1 MEIEKKIIFAQA
13 VVRGWL
19 VRKKFKALASTVK
32 KRERTI
38 RELVETERFL
48 LMIWCLNLSFL
59 K

>member
-38 RELVETERFL
+38 RELVETE
-48 LMIWCLNLSFL
+48 